1 MDSAK
6 IGIPKNEG
14 IIEVKELLLLR
25 YEITKPQV
33 IKNTPKIIEKLM
45 AFKPKNL
52 NC

>member
-1 MDSAK
+1 MDNIK
-6 IGIPKNEG
+6 IGIPKNDG